1 LLITALGDKV
11 KGGWN
16 VLHGTGEGIRGNVN
30 SFLDNVGEQMA
41 GRGQGD
47 VKPPTRTE
55 EQRPAQVAANG
66 ADELRAGVNQS
77 NHRQ

>member
-1 LLITALGDKV
+1 MF
-11 KGGWN
+11 
-16 VLHGTGEGIRGNVN
+16 HGAGEGIRGNIN
-30 SFLDNVGEQMA
+30 SFVDNVGEQIA

-66 ADELRAGVNQS
+66 ADELRAGLNKFDHKQ
-77 NHRQ
+77 